1 MESLIVGIDVS
12 KESFSAAGLDGKGTP
27 CFSDVLPMDLDGFA
41 KFLKTML
48 AKQPNFLEIVD
59 FIYKSGADDLLTAV
73 QFSGCSL

>member
-1 MESLIVGIDVS
+1 MYRKSPSQLPASTV
-12 KESFSAAGLDGKGTP
+12 KGHR
-27 CFSDVLPMDLDGFA
+27 FSDVLPMDLDGFA

-48 AKQPNFLEIVD
+48 AKQPHFLEIVE